1 MPTDAEALPSEFD
14 IIRRYFTRP
23 VKRALLGVGD
33 DCALIAPEPGSVM
46 AVSTDMLA
54 EGRHF
59 LAGTDPARL
68 GHKALAVN
76 LSDLAAMGA
85 APRYA
90 TLALA
95 LPEAD
100 ERWLAQFTQ
109 GFFTLADA
117 FGVELIG
124 GDTTRGPRNLCIT
137 VIGAVPPELALRRD
151 GAKIG
156 DEVWLSG
163 CTGDAALALA
173 HLNARVRLSDAAL
186 AHCLARLHLPVP
198 RVALGLALRGLA
210 TSAIDVSDGLV
221 GDLGHIGERS
231 GMAVELRFADVPRSP
246 ALKACADERLAQA
259 CLLAG
264 GDDYELAFTAS
275 PDSRERVGAVA
286 AELGLALTRI
296 GTVSAGTPGLVSVYD
311 VAGKLM
317 HIASKGFD
325 HFGG

>member
-1 MPTDAEALPSEFD
+1 MPSEFD

-23 VKRALLGVGD
+23 VKRALLGAGD
-33 DCALIAPEPGSVM
+33 DCALIAPEPGTVL
-46 AVSTDMLA
+46 AVSTDMLV

-59 LAGTDPARL
+59 LAGTDAAKL

-90 TLALA
+90 ILALA

-100 ERWLAQFTQ
+100 ETWLAQFTQ

-137 VIGAVPPELALRRD
+137 VIGAVPPDLALRRD
-151 GAKIG
+151 GAKAG

-173 HLNARVRLSDAAL
+173 HLNGRIRLAEAAL
-186 AHCLARLHLPVP
+186 AHCLARLHTPVP
-198 RVALGLALRGLA
+198 CVALGLALRGLA

-221 GDLGHIGERS
+221 ADIGHIGECS
-231 GMAVELRFADVPRSP
+231 GVAIELRHADVPRSR
-246 ALKACADERLAQA
+246 ALAACADERLAQE

-275 PDSRERVGAVA
+275 ADAHGRVAALA
-286 AELGLALTRI
+286 AELGLALTCI
-296 GTVSAGTPGLVSVYD
+296 GNVSVGEPGLVSVCD
-311 VAGKLM
+311 AAGQIM
-317 HIASKGFD
+317 QIASKGFD
-325 HFGG
+325 HFE